1 MRVCRLGA
9 AALLAAWVA
18 GCGGNTTPVGV
29 TVVPTAAAASVA
41 FPVLRN
47 GNQQFS
53 AVVTPPGAATFQI
66 CLPPATAGKV
76 PTVCSPA
83 NAPANVKGQTPLSG
97 YGTISPNA
105 SGTSA
110 EYFAPATI
118 PSPDSF
124 IIQVTS
130 VQDPTVFGVTFVQII
145 SGVQITI
152 APTSASMGTLEQLQ
166 FTPTVTG
173 SANTA
178 VAWTVTGGGE
188 TNIAGGDSVTGTI
201 TPSGLYTAPGT
212 AGSFVLT
219 ATSAGDPSVS
229 ATVPVTV
236 ALAADPVLTSID
248 PPTAIEGS
256 VQQDIFLSGSN
267 VLSTSVVLAG
277 GVPVPTT
284 LLTSSAGVLRAT
296 LPAAQLT
303 GNPPLVPIQIQ
314 RQNGDVSQTVNLTMV
329 PTRPAIVASSPSS
342 VSQTASSVSIALTGG
357 YFSPFV
363 QAFFNGTS
371 LGPVILNN
379 TRQMSVTV
387 LPGDLKIP
395 GLYPL
400 VLENSQLAPPAV
412 LNPLIPP
419 PAGISAVNVAVE
431 SASGSIPTA
440 PLVPNLA
447 VGKSPSSPSR
457 PSAVAINPATGEAIV
472 ANTGDGSVSV
482 IDLNLA
488 TPAVIATIPVGKAP
502 TGVAVDYLLS
512 PPIAVV
518 VNSGDAT
525 PDLSVINL
533 NTNTVIGTV
542 NLTGFVPVGSSPFSI
557 GINSATHRAFVTN
570 SSTNVGTVVD
580 LVNANPGATLPCNTA
595 PCPIAQIGGNLT
607 LYGTGIAPQVAID
620 PRVNW
625 AVVTPGGAG
634 TISVVDLGR
643 APSLGD
649 GGRAPVLVAAL
660 QLTPTV
666 QGVSINT
673 ETHQVLFS
681 DPASNTLFT
690 FSLLDQTVGSVAFQ
704 VIESGFT
711 STGVNSL
718 ANVGIAVNE
727 NDDSASVVDI
737 ATGLPLQNVTLPAGA
752 FPQAVAVDQ
761 GSGEAVVVNQGTNSV
776 SIVSLGS
783 PSLGTLRNL
792 QIIDASP
799 AITFT
804 PATGPVN
811 LTITG
816 HGLSVAGTQVLLDG
830 APLPA
835 NLVNAVSDRQ
845 IVATIPAPYLASARR
860 FIVTV
865 QNTVAGVPNV
875 SNATDFTVIQAV
887 AVGNAPYGVAV
898 DTDSDFALVT
908 NNADNTVSVV
918 NLLNGTV
925 VGDPIS
931 VGTNPEGIAVVP
943 RLGLAVVANFG
954 SNNVSIIDETE
965 TVGPKTVTLC
975 PTCFQPVGVAINE
988 DTLTAAVTNSAT
1000 SNPTN
1005 PTAIS
1010 SLSIVDIPTASAT
1023 LNPPAIDEDPIAVAI
1038 DPTLNLT
1045 ATACELVPTSTTAQA
1060 GALDIGLIGGNPS
1073 TNRIFGLQI
1082 PTGVIF
1088 DPVNQVF
1095 LVANS
1100 AQNQIVIVDPVTFNA
1115 TTLRAGI
1122 DPTSLDYNFQTST
1135 LVTVNSA
1142 SNSISVLDYVC
1153 PPTGVNPACGA
1164 PQVRAVLALSGSQ
1177 SFSTLLQFA
1186 VAIDP
1191 KLNLA
1196 VVVDKANSRLL
1207 LIPLPH

>member
-1 MRVCRLGA
+1 VPTFPSA
-9 AALLAAWVA
+9 ATPDSIPK
-18 GCGGNTTPVGV
+18 NTTQV
-29 TVVPTAAAASVA
+29 
-41 FPVLRN
+41 
-47 GNQQFS
+47 FS
-53 AVVTPPGAATFQI
+53 AQVTPPGAATFQI
-66 CLPPATAGKV
+66 CLPPATTGQV
-76 PTVCSPA
+76 PTTCNPP
-83 NAPANVKGQTPLSG
+83 NAVAGSKGQTVLSG
-97 YGTISPNA
+97 YGTITPNA

-110 EYFAPATI
+110 VYSAPSTI

-130 VQDPTVFGVTFVQII
+130 VQDPKVFGVTFVQIT
-145 SGVQITI
+145 SGVEITI
-152 APTSASMGTLEQLQ
+152 APTSASMGSLEHLQ

-173 SANTA
+173 TSNTA
-178 VAWTVTGGGE
+178 VAWTVSGGGE

-212 AGSFVLT
+212 AGAFVLT
-219 ATSAGDPSVS
+219 ATSAAEPSVS

-248 PPTAIEGS
+248 PPTAVEGS

-267 VLSTSVVLAG
+267 ALSTSVVLVN

-284 LLTSSAGVLRAT
+284 LITSTAGVLRAT
-296 LPAAQLT
+296 IPAAQLT
-303 GNPPLVPIQIQ
+303 GNPSLVPIQIQ
-314 RQNGDVSQTVNLTMV
+314 RQNGDVSQTVNLTMI

-342 VSQTASSVSIALTGG
+342 VSQNASSVNVGVTGG
-357 YFSPFV
+357 YFSPSV
-363 QAFFNGTS
+363 QAVFNGTS
-371 LGPVILNN
+371 QLPIIPSN
-379 TRQMSVTV
+379 TRQLSVTIP
-387 LPGDLKIP
+387 PGNLSVP

-431 SASGSIPTA
+431 PAPGSIPTA
-440 PLVPNLA
+440 PVVPSLA
-447 VGKSPSSPSR
+447 VGKG
-457 PSAVAINPATGEAIV
+457 PSAIAINPATGEAIV
-472 ANTGDGSVSV
+472 ANTTDGTVSV
-482 IDLNLA
+482 IDLKPA
-488 TPAVIATIPVGKAP
+488 TPAVIATIPVGTAP

-512 PPIAVV
+512 PPLAVV

-542 NLTGFVPVGSSPFSI
+542 NLTGFVLAGTKPFSI
-557 GINSATHRAFVTN
+557 GINSATHRAFVAN
-570 SSTNVGTVVD
+570 ASTNVGIVVD
-580 LVNANPGATLPCNTA
+580 LVNANPGATIPCNTA
-595 PCPIAQIGGNLT
+595 PCPIAQIGGDLT
-607 LYGTGIAPQVAID
+607 LFGTGANPQVAID

-634 TISVVDLGR
+634 LISIVDLGR
-643 APSLGD
+643 APSAGD
-649 GGRAPVLVAAL
+649 GGRAPVLVATL
-660 QLTPTV
+660 ELTSTM
-666 QGVSINT
+666 QGVSIDT
-673 ETHQVLFS
+673 ETHQVLLS
-681 DPASNTLFT
+681 DPASTTLFT
-690 FSLLDQTVGSVAFQ
+690 FSLLDQSVGSVSFP

-711 STGVNSL
+711 SAGVNSL

-727 NDDSASVVDI
+727 NDDSASVVDL
-737 ATGLPLQNVTLPAGA
+737 ATGFPLQNVTLPAGS

-761 GSGEAVVVNQGTNSV
+761 GTGEAVIVNQGTNSV

-783 PSLGTLRNL
+783 PSTSPPTLRGL
-792 QIIDASP
+792 QIVDASP

-804 PATGPVN
+804 PATGSVN

-816 HGLSVAGTQVLLDG
+816 HGFSVAGTQVLLDG

-845 IVATIPAPYLASARR
+845 IVATIPAAYVASARR
-860 FIVTV
+860 YIVTV
-865 QNTVAGVPNV
+865 QNTGGL
-875 SNATDFTVIQAV
+875 SNATDFTVIQPV
-887 AVGNAPYGVAV
+887 AVGNAPFGVAV

-908 NNADNTVSVV
+908 NTADNTVSVV

-925 VGDPIS
+925 VGNPIS

-954 SNNVSIIDETE
+954 SNNATIIDETE

-975 PTCFQPVGVAINE
+975 GTCFQPVGVAINE
-988 DTLTAAVTNSAT
+988 DTLTAAITNSA
-1000 SNPTN
+1000 SSSPTN
-1005 PTAIS
+1005 PAAIS
-1010 SLSIVDIPTASAT
+1010 SVSIVDIPTASAT

-1045 ATACELVPTSTTAQA
+1045 ATACEIVPTSTTAQA
-1060 GALDIGLIGGNPS
+1060 GALDIGPVGGNPS
-1073 TNRIFGLQI
+1073 TNRVFGLQI

-1088 DPVNQVF
+1088 DPVSQVF

-1100 AQNQIVIVDPVTFNA
+1100 AQNQIVIVDPVTFNS

-1122 DPTSLDYNFQTST
+1122 NPTSLDYNFQTST

-1196 VVVDKANSRLL
+1196 VVVDQANSRVL

>member
-1 MRVCRLGA
+1 MRVWRLGA

-18 GCGGNTTPVGV
+18 GCGGNSTPVGV
-29 TVVPTAAAASVA
+29 TVVPTAAAASNAV
-41 FPVLRN
+41 PVQRN
-47 GNQQFS
+47 GTQQFA
-53 AVVTPPGAATFQI
+53 AVVTPAGAASWQVCF
-66 CLPPATAGKV
+66 PPATTGQV
-76 PTVCSPA
+76 PTTCSPA
-83 NAPANVKGQTPLSG
+83 NKGQTPLSG
-97 YGTISPNA
+97 YGTITPNA
-105 SGTSA
+105 AGTSA
-110 EYFAPATI
+110 VYSAPATI

-124 IIQVTS
+124 IIQATS
-130 VQDPTVFGVTFVQII
+130 VQDPTVFGVTFVTIT
-145 SGVQITI
+145 SGVEIQV
-152 APTSASMGTLEQLQ
+152 APTSASMGTLEHLQ

-173 SANTA
+173 TSNTA
-178 VAWTVTGGGE
+178 VAWTVSGGGE
-188 TNIAGGDSVTGTI
+188 TNIPGGDSVTGTI

-212 AGSFVLT
+212 AGAFTLT
-219 ATSAGDPSVS
+219 ATSAADPSISV
-229 ATVPVTV
+229 TVPVTV
-236 ALAADPVLTSID
+236 SLAGDPLLTSID
-248 PPTAIEGS
+248 PATAVEGS
-256 VQQDIFLSGSN
+256 VQQDIYLSGSN
-267 VLSTSVVLAG
+267 VFTTSAVLAN
-277 GVPVPTT
+277 GVAVPTT
-284 LLTSSAGVLRAT
+284 LITSSAGVLRAT
-296 LPAAQLT
+296 IPAAQLT
-303 GNPPLVPIQIQ
+303 GNPSLLPIQIQ
-314 RQNGDVSQTVNLTMV
+314 RQNGDISQTVNLTMV
-329 PTRPAIVASSPSS
+329 PARPAIIASSPSG
-342 VSQTASSVSIALTGG
+342 VSQTESSVNVSLTGG

-363 QAFFNGTS
+363 EAFFNGS
-371 LGPVILNN
+371 SQLLIIPSN
-379 TRQMSVTV
+379 TRQLSVTIP
-387 LPGDLKIP
+387 PGDLSVP
-395 GLYPL
+395 GLYSL

-431 SASGSIPTA
+431 PASGSIPTA
-440 PLVPNLA
+440 PLVPSLA
-447 VGKSPSSPSR
+447 VGKSPS
-457 PSAVAINPATGEAIV
+457 AVAINPVTGEAIV
-472 ANTGDGSVSV
+472 ANTADGTVSV
-482 IDLNLA
+482 IDLTLE
-488 TPAVIATIPVGKAP
+488 TPAVIATIPVGTAP

-518 VNSGDAT
+518 VNSGDTT

-542 NLTGFVPVGSSPFSI
+542 NLTGFVPTAEGSKPFSI
-557 GINSATHRAFVTN
+557 GINSGTHRAFVANT
-570 SSTNVGTVVD
+570 STNAGTVVD

-595 PCPIAQIGGNLT
+595 PCPIAQIGNNT
-607 LYGTGIAPQVAID
+607 INTGVDPQVAID

-634 TISVVDLGR
+634 TITIVDLGR
-643 APSLGD
+643 SPSPGD
-649 GGRAPVLVAAL
+649 GGRLPVFVATL
-660 QLTPTV
+660 GLTPTT
-666 QGVSINT
+666 QGVSVDT
-673 ETHQVLFS
+673 ETHQVLLS
-681 DPASNTLFT
+681 DPASTTLFT
-690 FSLLDQTVGSVAFQ
+690 FSLLDQSVGSVAFP
-704 VIESGFT
+704 VTETGFT
-711 STGVNSL
+711 AAGVNSL

-727 NDDSASVVDI
+727 NDDSASVVDLV
-737 ATGLPLQNVTLPAGA
+737 TGFPLQTVRLPLGS

-761 GSGEAVVVNQGTNSV
+761 ATGEAVVVNQGTNSV

-792 QIIDASP
+792 QIVDASP
-799 AITFT
+799 AVTFT
-804 PATGPVN
+804 PASGSVN

-816 HGLSVAGTQVLLDG
+816 DGFSVPGSQVLLDG

-835 NLVNAVSDRQ
+835 NLVNPVSDRQ
-845 IVATIPAPYLASARR
+845 IIATIPAAYLAAARR
-860 FIVTV
+860 YIVTV
-865 QNTVAGVPNV
+865 QNSGGL
-875 SNATDFTVIQAV
+875 SNATDFTVIQPV

-908 NNADNTVSVV
+908 NTADNTVSVV

-925 VGDPIS
+925 VGTPIP

-954 SNNVSIIDETE
+954 SNNATIVDETE
-965 TVGPKTVTLC
+965 TIGPKTVTLC

-988 DTLTAAVTNSAT
+988 DTLTAAITNSAT
-1000 SNPTN
+1000 SSPTN
-1005 PTAIS
+1005 PAAVS
-1010 SLSIVDIPTASAT
+1010 SVSFVDIPTATST
-1023 LNPPAIDEDPIAVAI
+1023 SSPPPIDEDPIAVAI

-1060 GALDIGLIGGNPS
+1060 GALDIGTVGGNPS
-1073 TNRIFGLQI
+1073 TQRVFGLQV

-1088 DPVNQVF
+1088 DPVSQVF

-1100 AQNQIVIVDPVTFNA
+1100 AMNQVVIVDPVTFNA

-1164 PQVRAVLALSGSQ
+1164 PQVRTVLGLSGSQ

-1186 VAIDP
+1186 VAVDP

-1196 VVVDKANSRLL
+1196 VVVDTANSRLL

>member
-9 AALLAAWVA
+9 AALLAVWVA
-18 GCGGNTTPVGV
+18 GCGGNNTPVGV

-83 NAPANVKGQTPLSG
+83 NAPANVKGQTSLSG

-173 SANTA
+173 SSNTA

-212 AGSFVLT
+212 AGAFVLT

-236 ALAADPVLTSID
+236 SLAADPVLTSID

-256 VQQDIFLSGSN
+256 IQQDIFLSGSN

-296 LPAAQLT
+296 LPTAQLT

-342 VSQTASSVSIALTGG
+342 VSQNASSVSIALTGG

-363 QAFFNGTS
+363 QASFNGSS
-371 LGPVILNN
+371 LGPVILSN
-379 TRQMSVTV
+379 TRQLSVTV
-387 LPGDLKIP
+387 PPGDLSVP

-431 SASGSIPTA
+431 SAPGSIPTA

-447 VGKSPSSPSR
+447 VGKSPS
-457 PSAVAINPATGEAIV
+457 AVAINPATGEAIV
-472 ANTGDGSVSV
+472 ANTADGTVSV
-482 IDLNLA
+482 IDLKPA
-488 TPAVIATIPVGKAP
+488 TPIVVATIPVGAAP

-518 VNSGDAT
+518 VNSGDTT

-533 NTNTVIGTV
+533 NTNAVIGTV

-557 GINSATHRAFVTN
+557 GINSGTHRAFVTN

-761 GSGEAVVVNQGTNSV
+761 GTGEAVVVNQGTNNV

-816 HGLSVAGTQVLLDG
+816 HGFSVAGTQVLLDG

-865 QNTVAGVPNV
+865 QNTVAGKLNV
-875 SNATDFTVIQAV
+875 SNATDFTVIQPV

-1005 PTAIS
+1005 PAAIS
-1010 SLSIVDIPTASAT
+1010 SLSIVDIPTAST
-1023 LNPPAIDEDPIAVAI
+1023 SLNPPAIDEDPIAVAI

-1100 AQNQIVIVDPVTFNA
+1100 AQNQIVIVDPVTFNS

-1196 VVVDKANSRLL
+1196 VVVDKANSRVL

>member
-1 MRVCRLGA
+1 MRVWTIGA
-9 AALLAAWVA
+9 AAILAAMVA
-18 GCGGNTTPVGV
+18 GCGGNSTPVGV
-29 TVVPTAAAASVA
+29 TVVPTEPSTSP

-47 GNQQFS
+47 GTQQFS
-53 AVVTPPGAATFQI
+53 ALVTPPGAATWQI
-66 CLPPATAGKV
+66 CLPPATSGQV
-76 PTVCSPA
+76 PTTCSPP
-83 NAPANVKGQTPLSG
+83 NKGQTALSG

-105 SGTSA
+105 AGTSA
-110 EYFAPATI
+110 VYSAPATI
-118 PSPDSF
+118 PSPDGF
-124 IIQVTS
+124 IIVATS
-130 VQDPTVFGVTFVQII
+130 VQNPKVFGITFATII
-145 SGVQITI
+145 SGVEITI

-173 SANTA
+173 SSNAA
-178 VAWTVTGGGE
+178 VAWTVSGGGE

-212 AGSFVLT
+212 AGAFVLT
-219 ATSAGDPSVS
+219 ATSAADPSVS

-236 ALAADPVLTSID
+236 SLAADPVLTSID

-267 VLSTSVVLAG
+267 VLSTSVVLAN

-296 LPAAQLT
+296 IPAAQLT
-303 GNPPLVPIQIQ
+303 GNPSLVPIQIR
-314 RQNGDVSQTVNLTMV
+314 RQNGDVSQTVNLTLI

-342 VSQTASSVSIALTGG
+342 VSQNASSVSIGLTGG
-357 YFSPFV
+357 YFSPSV
-363 QAFFNGTS
+363 QAIFNGTS
-371 LGPVILNN
+371 LGPVIPSN
-379 TRQMSVTV
+379 TRQLSVTV
-387 LPGDLKIP
+387 PPGDLSIP

-431 SASGSIPTA
+431 PAPGSIPTA
-440 PLVPNLA
+440 PVVPSIP
-447 VGKSPSSPSR
+447 VGKS
-457 PSAVAINPATGEAIV
+457 PSAVAINPATGEAVV
-472 ANTGDGSVSV
+472 ANTTDGTVSV
-482 IDLNLA
+482 IDLKPA
-488 TPAVIATIPVGKAP
+488 TPVVVATIPVGSAP

-533 NTNTVIGTV
+533 STNTVIGTV
-542 NLTGFVPVGSSPFSI
+542 NLTGFVPVGSKPFSI
-557 GINSATHRAFVTN
+557 GINSATHRAFVAN
-570 SSTNVGTVVD
+570 ASANVGIVVD

-607 LYGTGIAPQVAID
+607 IFGTGSNPQVAID

-634 TISVVDLGR
+634 TINIVDLGR
-643 APSLGD
+643 APSAGD
-649 GGRAPVLVAAL
+649 GGRAPVLVATL

-666 QGVSINT
+666 QGVSIDT
-673 ETHQVLFS
+673 ETHQVLLS
-681 DPASNTLFT
+681 DPASTTLFT
-690 FSLLDQTVGSVAFQ
+690 FSLLNQSVGSVSFP

-727 NDDSASVVDI
+727 NDDSASVVDL
-737 ATGLPLQNVTLPAGA
+737 ATGIPLRNVTLPAGS

-761 GSGEAVVVNQGTNSV
+761 GTGEAVVVNQGTNSV

-783 PSLGTLRNL
+783 PSTLPPTLRSL
-792 QIIDASP
+792 QIVDASP
-799 AITFT
+799 AVTFT
-804 PATGPVN
+804 PATGSVN

-816 HGLSVAGTQVLLDG
+816 HGFSTPGTQVLLDG

-845 IVATIPAPYLASARR
+845 IVAAIPAAYLASARR
-860 FIVTV
+860 YIVTV
-865 QNTVAGVPNV
+865 QNTVAGNLNV
-875 SNATDFTVIQAV
+875 SNATDFTVIQPV
-887 AVGNAPYGVAV
+887 AVGNAPFGVAV

-908 NNADNTVSVV
+908 NNGDNTVSVV
-918 NLLNGTV
+918 NLINGTV
-925 VGDPIS
+925 VGSPIS

-954 SNNVSIIDETE
+954 SNNATIIDETE

-975 PTCFQPVGVAINE
+975 PSCFQPVAVAINE
-988 DTLTAAVTNSAT
+988 DTLTAAITNSAT
-1000 SNPTN
+1000 SSPTN
-1005 PTAIS
+1005 PTAVS
-1010 SLSIVDIPTASAT
+1010 SISIVDITTASTT
-1023 LNPPAIDEDPIAVAI
+1023 LNPPVDPDPIAIAI

-1045 ATACELVPTSTTAQA
+1045 ATACELVPTSATQQA
-1060 GALDIGLIGGNPS
+1060 GALDIGPIGGNP
-1073 TNRIFGLQI
+1073 TTQRVFGLQI

-1088 DPVNQVF
+1088 DPVSQVF

-1100 AQNQIVIVDPVTFNA
+1100 AQNQIVIVDPVTFNS

-1164 PQVRAVLALSGSQ
+1164 PQVRAVLGLSGSQ

-1196 VVVDKANSRLL
+1196 VVVDKANSRVL

>member
-1 MRVCRLGA
+1 
-9 AALLAAWVA
+9 
-18 GCGGNTTPVGV
+18 
-29 TVVPTAAAASVA
+29 
-41 FPVLRN
+41 
-47 GNQQFS
+47 
-53 AVVTPPGAATFQI
+53 
-66 CLPPATAGKV
+66 
-76 PTVCSPA
+76 
-83 NAPANVKGQTPLSG
+83 
-97 YGTISPNA
+97 
-105 SGTSA
+105 
-110 EYFAPATI
+110 
-118 PSPDSF
+118 
-124 IIQVTS
+124 
-130 VQDPTVFGVTFVQII
+130 
-145 SGVQITI
+145 
-152 APTSASMGTLEQLQ
+152 MGTLEQLE
-166 FTPTVTG
+166 FIPTVTG
-173 SANTA
+173 AANTA

-212 AGSFVLT
+212 AGAFTLT
-219 ATSAGDPSVS
+219 ATSAADPSVS

-236 ALAADPVLTSID
+236 SLAADPVLMSID

-256 VQQDIFLSGSN
+256 AQQDIFLSGSN

-277 GVPVPTT
+277 GVAVPTT

-342 VSQTASSVSIALTGG
+342 VSQNASSVSIALTGG

-363 QAFFNGTS
+363 QASFNGSS
-371 LGPVILNN
+371 LGPVILSN
-379 TRQMSVTV
+379 TRQLSVTV
-387 LPGDLKIP
+387 PPGDLSVP

-400 VLENSQLAPPAV
+400 VIENSQLAPPAI

-431 SASGSIPTA
+431 SAPGSIPTA

-447 VGKSPSSPSR
+447 VGKSPS
-457 PSAVAINPATGEAIV
+457 AVAINPATGEAIV
-472 ANTGDGSVSV
+472 ANTTDGTISV

-542 NLTGFVPVGSSPFSI
+542 NLTGFVPVGSTPFSI

-634 TISVVDLGR
+634 TISIVDLGR

-681 DPASNTLFT
+681 DPASSTLFT

-737 ATGLPLQNVTLPAGA
+737 ATGLPLQNVALPAGA

-761 GSGEAVVVNQGTNSV
+761 GTGEAVVVNQGTNSV

-792 QIIDASP
+792 QITDASP

-804 PATGPVN
+804 PATGSVN

-816 HGLSVAGTQVLLDG
+816 HGFSVAGTQVLLDG

-845 IVATIPAPYLASARR
+845 IVASIPAPYLASARR
-860 FIVTV
+860 YIVTV
-865 QNTVAGVPNV
+865 QNSGGL
-875 SNATDFTVIQAV
+875 SNATDFTVIQPV
-887 AVGNAPYGVAV
+887 AVGNAPFGVAV

-965 TVGPKTVTLC
+965 TIGPKTVTLC
-975 PTCFQPVGVAINE
+975 GTCFQPVGVAINE

-1010 SLSIVDIPTASAT
+1010 SVSIVDIPTASAT

-1100 AQNQIVIVDPVTFNA
+1100 AQNQIVIVDPVTFNS

-1196 VVVDKANSRLL
+1196 VVVDRSNSRVL